1 MKILPSSLLFV
12 FFFAGFVFGEV
23 VVIDDAKILR
33 GLEKEMSALA
43 ESGVEL
49 RGEKVKEAV
58 QDAGKNWSG
67 KKKGAQVEGGSYAE
81 LSESVFL
88 IAHAFNCG
96 KCDKWHLGGVATA
109 WCLGSDGIMVTNYHV
124 LDNAAGEAWAICSRD
139 GKVFP
144 VVEILAASK
153 KEDLAIF
160 RVEGSDFKGL
170 PLGKPAEVGSEVR
183 VLSHPNRKLF
193 MQTTGEVS
201 RYFNQR
207 RKGGGGAV
215 RMAITADYAKGSS
228 GGPVFNKDGKVVGV
242 VASTNSIY
250 YGKDD
255 EGDATNLQMVI
266 KNTIPVSAL
275 RKMLE

>member
-1 MKILPSSLLFV
+1 MKLLPSSLLFACSLV
-12 FFFAGFVFGEV
+12 GSVFGEV

-33 GLEKEMSALA
+33 GLEKEMSDLA
-43 ESGVEL
+43 ETGVEF
-49 RGEKVKEAV
+49 RGEKVSDALH
-58 QDAGKNWSG
+58 DAGKNWSG
-67 KKKGAQVEGGSYAE
+67 KKKCAQVEGGSYAE
-81 LSESVFL
+81 LSESVFV

-96 KCDKWHLGGVATA
+96 KCDNWHLGGVATA

-193 MQTTGEVS
+193 MQTIGEVS

-207 RKGGGGAV
+207 IKGGSAV

-228 GGPVFNKDGKVVGV
+228 GGPVFNKDGEVVGV

-255 EGDATNLQMVI
+255 DGDATNLQMVI